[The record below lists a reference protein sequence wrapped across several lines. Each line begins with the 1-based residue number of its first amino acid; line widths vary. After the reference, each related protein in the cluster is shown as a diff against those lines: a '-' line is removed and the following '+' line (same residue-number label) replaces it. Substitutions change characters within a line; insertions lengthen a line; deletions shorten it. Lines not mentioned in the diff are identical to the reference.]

1 MLTEAL
7 VPEYRGL
14 FRRWHFASCQI
25 EERHPLKRGT
35 NIVSGILFMIMSFAA
50 SSALAQNKLG
60 FISLDRILRDAAPAQ
75 RAQKRIEAEFSK
87 RDQELL
93 RISEQLKKMQ
103 DGLEKNAVTMSE
115 TERTRRQREFT
126 DLNRDFERKQREF
139 REDLSTRR
147 NEELS
152 AVVER
157 ANRAIRQIAEAE
169 KFDVIFQ
176 NDQVV
181 WASPR
186 IDLTDRVIK
195 SLEDSSAAK

>member
-1 MLTEAL
+1 MKRAI
-7 VPEYRGL
+7 RSASGL
-14 FRRWHFASCQI
+14 
-25 EERHPLKRGT
+25 
-35 NIVSGILFMIMSFAA
+35 LFLAISLNSLPAF
-50 SSALAQNKLG
+50 AQNKLG
-60 FISLDRILRDAAPAQ
+60 FVSLDRILRDAAPAQ
-75 RAQKRIEAEFSK
+75 RAQKRIEAEFAK
-87 RDQELL
+87 RDQELV

-103 DGLEKNAVTMSE
+103 DGLEKNAVTMTE
-115 TERTRRQREFT
+115 TERNRRQREFA

-152 AVVER
+152 AIVER
-157 ANRAIRQIAEAE
+157 ANRTIRQIAEAE
-169 KFDVIFQ
+169 SFDVIFQ

-195 SLEDSSAAK
+195 TLEDSSTAN

>member
-1 MLTEAL
+1 MLPNTSVQAG
-7 VPEYRGL
+7 RGRL
-14 FRRWHFASCQI
+14 KSWFRSN
-25 EERHPLKRGT
+25 ERHQLKRV
-35 NIVSGILFMIMSFAA
+35 IHWISGFFFLSMTVLA
-50 SSALAQNKLG
+50 SPVLAQGKMG

-87 RDQELL
+87 RDQELV
-93 RISEQLKKMQ
+93 RIADQLKKLQ
-103 DGLEKNAVTMSE
+103 ESLEKNAVTMSE
-115 TERTRRQREFT
+115 TDRNRRQREFT

-157 ANRAIRQIAEAE
+157 ANRAIRQIAETE

-186 IDLTDRVIK
+186 IDLTDRIIK
-195 SLEDSSAAK
+195 SLEDNSAAK

>member
-1 MLTEAL
+1 MHTTL
-7 VPEYRGL
+7 V
-14 FRRWHFASCQI
+14 Q
-25 EERHPLKRGT
+25 
-35 NIVSGILFMIMSFAA
+35 
-50 SSALAQNKLG
+50 AQSKVG
-60 FISLDRILRDAAPAQ
+60 FVSLDRILRDATPAQ
-75 RAQKRIEAEFSK
+75 IAQKRIEAEFAK
-87 RDQELL
+87 RDQELV
-93 RISEQLKKMQ
+93 RIADQLKKQQ
-103 DGLEKNAVTMSE
+103 DNLEKNAVTMSE

-139 REDLSTRR
+139 REDLGTRR

-152 AVVER
+152 SIVER
-157 ANRAIRQIAEAE
+157 ANRVIRQIAESE

-195 SLEDSSAAK
+195 TLESSGAAK

>member
-1 MLTEAL
+1 MK
-7 VPEYRGL
+7 RGIPILAGLL
-14 FRRWHFASCQI
+14 FAGTSLFASS
-25 EERHPLKRGT
+25 
-35 NIVSGILFMIMSFAA
+35 VM
-50 SSALAQNKLG
+50 AQSKLG

-87 RDQELL
+87 RDQDLL
-93 RISEQLKKMQ
+93 RMSEQLKKMQ
-103 DGLEKNAVTMSE
+103 DALEKNAVTMSE
-115 TERTRRQREFT
+115 TERTRRQREFN

-186 IDLTDRVIK
+186 IDLTDRIIK

>member
-1 MLTEAL
+1 MLA
-7 VPEYRGL
+7 
-14 FRRWHFASCQI
+14 RRHDH
-25 EERHPLKRGT
+25 ERYPLKRVIYG
-35 NIVSGILFMIMSFAA
+35 VSGLFFLAISLFAA
-50 SSALAQNKLG
+50 PVFAQSKIG
-60 FISLDRILRDAAPAQ
+60 FVSLDRILRDAVPAQ
-75 RAQKRIEAEFSK
+75 RAQKRIEAEFAK
-87 RDQELL
+87 RDQELV

-103 DGLEKNAVTMSE
+103 EGLEKNAVTMSE
-115 TERTRRQREFT
+115 TERNRRQREFT

-152 AVVER
+152 AIVER
-157 ANRAIRQIAEAE
+157 ANRTIRQIADSE

-195 SLEDSSAAK
+195 TLEDSSTAK

>member
-1 MLTEAL
+1 MAM
-7 VPEYRGL
+7 
-14 FRRWHFASCQI
+14 A
-25 EERHPLKRGT
+25 
-35 NIVSGILFMIMSFAA
+35 FAA

>member
-1 MLTEAL
+1 LTISA
-7 VPEYRGL
+7 RI
-14 FRRWHFASCQI
+14 FAACQGD
-25 EERHPLKRGT
+25 ERHTLKRV
-35 NIVSGILFMIMSFAA
+35 ICSASGFFFLAISLFAA
-50 SSALAQNKLG
+50 PVFAQNKLG
-60 FISLDRILRDAAPAQ
+60 FVSLDRILRDAAPAQ
-75 RAQKRIEAEFSK
+75 RAQKRIEAEFAK
-87 RDQELL
+87 RDQELV

-103 DGLEKNAVTMSE
+103 EGIEKNAVTMSE
-115 TERTRRQREFT
+115 TDRNRRQREFT

-152 AVVER
+152 AIVER
-157 ANRAIRQIAEAE
+157 ANRTIRQIAESE

-195 SLEDSSAAK
+195 SLEDSSAAN